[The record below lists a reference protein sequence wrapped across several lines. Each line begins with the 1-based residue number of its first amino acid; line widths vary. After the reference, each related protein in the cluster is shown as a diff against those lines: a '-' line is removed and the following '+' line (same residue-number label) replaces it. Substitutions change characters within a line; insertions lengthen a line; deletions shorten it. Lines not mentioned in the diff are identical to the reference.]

1 MTIARLRLIVA
12 IGLALPASQTPVR
25 GQNSFADDIRKTKP
39 PARVQ
44 PQVTAPTNGVAASGK
59 PAAPD
64 APAAANPRFAK
75 FALIEAKDFGVAPTN
90 RLRGDP
96 MHAPTPTRIEGGLVI
111 TTEALH
117 ALYESKPGSFIVFDV
132 LGGQQRLPN
141 AQNALPASRAGS
153 FSDATQREFANYL
166 QKATGNRKDLPLV
179 FYCQSVY
186 CWMSYNAAL
195 RAINLG
201 YTKVFWYRGGI
212 EAWQQVN
219 LPTHP
224 AESSGGR

>member
-1 MTIARLRLIVA
+1 MTIAQLRLMAA
-12 IGLALPASQTPVR
+12 IGLASLATQSQVL
-25 GQNSFADDIRKTKP
+25 GQNSFADDIRQTKP

-44 PQVTAPTNGVAASGK
+44 PQVSAPTNGAAASGQ
-59 PAAPD
+59 PATPD
-64 APAAANPRFAK
+64 TPAAANPRFAK
-75 FALIEAKDFGVAPTN
+75 VALIEAKDFGVAPTN

-96 MHAPTPTRIEGGLVI
+96 MHAPTPTRIEGARVI

-132 LGGQQRLPN
+132 LGGQRRLPD
-141 AQNALPASRAGS
+141 AQNALPASREGS
-153 FSDATQREFANYL
+153 FTDATQREFANYL
-166 QKATGNRKDLPLV
+166 QKATNDRKDLPLV
-179 FYCQSVY
+179 FYCQNVY

-195 RAINLG
+195 RAVNLG

-212 EAWQQVN
+212 EAWQQAE

-224 AESSGGR
+224 AESFGRR